1 MAEPLGAREAHSIPQ
16 MEVEKPPQTAET
28 PTLLKTYRWR
38 TAAPVGERDPERC
51 SASPGG
57 RHWSRL
63 QGWKH
68 SYSQPESESL
78 DDGVG
83 KGSSNLGAP
92 KASARRS
99 LFQRAFSAP
108 SKMAKEPRSPEGG
121 KGTLQ
126 KYLRSMSKKK
136 GHVEN
141 GARAEKGSNEGIPGT
156 EAFGVVGVGMGWEWD
171 RDGGGWGWNED
182 EMGVG

>member
-68 SYSQPESESL
+68 SYSQPESETL

-156 EAFGVVGVGMGWEWD
+156 EVFGVVGVGMGWEWD
-171 RDGGGWGWNED
+171 RDGGGWGWSED

>member
-126 KYLRSMSKKK
+126 KYLRSMSISFSIADSVY
-136 GHVEN
+136 GSTFFVM
-141 GARAEKGSNEGIPGT
+141 GLLRVRLDAVFSLVYDTLGRA
-156 EAFGVVGVGMGWEWD
+156 D
-171 RDGGGWGWNED
+171 
-182 EMGVG
+182 